1 MAQQLCSQVNL
12 FPPKICLSFSPTVLT
27 KPTHDSSRSNSD
39 GHICG
44 TSSNCSWFLLWHL
57 LGPFL
62 VSVHNVT
69 AVPTAIHVI
78 MLHDMF
84 HSSQSLWHTHMHT
97 HTHKIQGCSAL
108 QSAVIQVN
116 GKKPTLPTLRWLWVN
131 FENQASEQ
139 AITEVNLSK
148 LFFFPGKTFFPVTLS
163 FFSSISSIVGHFL
176 HTVINNASRLTC
188 VVSLKKINKFQV
200 QSSIT
205 TA

>member
-12 FPPKICLSFSPTVLT
+12 FPPKICLSFPPTVLT

-78 MLHDMF
+78 MLYDMF
-84 HSSQSLWHTHMHT
+84 HSNQSLSDT
-97 HTHKIQGCSAL
+97 HTDTQNPRLQS

-148 LFFFPGKTFFPVTLS
+148 LFFFLGKLLV
-163 FFSSISSIVGHFL
+163 FSVPYQ
-176 HTVINNASRLTC
+176 A
-188 VVSLKKINKFQV
+188 
-200 QSSIT
+200 
-205 TA
+205 